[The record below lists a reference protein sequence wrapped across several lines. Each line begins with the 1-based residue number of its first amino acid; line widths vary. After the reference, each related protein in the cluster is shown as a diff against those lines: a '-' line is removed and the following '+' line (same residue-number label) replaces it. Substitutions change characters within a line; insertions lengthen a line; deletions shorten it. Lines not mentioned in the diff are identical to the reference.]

1 MFISRTL
8 AALALLL
15 PLAPASA
22 CPFHGDIFGEGGG
35 YLQDPIA
42 GSPADMQSAQPA
54 QSREELMARQREL
67 FLARYPQLAAG
78 TADKSP
84 AANALPAQPEP
95 RLEPQPA
102 LSNNR

>member
-1 MFISRTL
+1 MSIARAL
-8 AALALLL
+8 IALAFVV

-35 YLQDPIA
+35 FVLEPIA
-42 GSPADMQSAQPA
+42 GGAADGQSAQPV

-78 TADKSP
+78 AAGKPP
-84 AANALPAQPEP
+84 AVDTSAAQPETQAET
-95 RLEPQPA
+95 LPA
-102 LSNNR
+102 NR